1 LRFPRDINLQ
11 YEQITEG
18 KPMRPNGIVKLYAHG
33 ALLWQKQNLFVN
45 TGLPPLANLIAGITA
60 GQSVSAMGFG
70 SGAAAPTIA
79 DTGLSTAP
87 AYYNSIGSYS
97 FPSSGSVQFNYSLQI
112 TDYGATGMTIQEL
125 GLFAN
130 SAGITMPAAIGTT
143 NPSWSASLSRAVGAI
158 VVDSNANLQRCTT
171 AGTSGSSA
179 PAWSTTL
186 STTTADG
193 TAIWTLIALHTAPGP
208 LIAHVS
214 VPAFA
219 YTGTGN
225 YSGTWTL
232 TF

>member
-1 LRFPRDINLQ
+1 
-11 YEQITEG
+11 
-18 KPMRPNGIVKLYAHG
+18 MRPHGIVKLYADG
-33 ALLWQKQNLFVN
+33 TLLWQKRNLFVN
-45 TGLPPLANLIAGITA
+45 TGLPPLANLIAGVTA

-70 SGAAAPTIA
+70 SGVAAPTVA

-87 AYYNSIGSYS
+87 AYYNAIGSYS
-97 FPSSGSVQFNYSLQI
+97 FPSSGSVQFNYSLQT

-130 SAGITMPAAIGTT
+130 SASVAMPAAIGTT
-143 NPSWSASLSRAVGAI
+143 NPSWSASLPRTLGAI
-158 VVDSNANLQRCTT
+158 VVDSNGNLQRCTG

-179 PAWSTTL
+179 PAWSTSL
-186 STTTADG
+186 NTTTTDS

-208 LIAHVS
+208 LIARVS